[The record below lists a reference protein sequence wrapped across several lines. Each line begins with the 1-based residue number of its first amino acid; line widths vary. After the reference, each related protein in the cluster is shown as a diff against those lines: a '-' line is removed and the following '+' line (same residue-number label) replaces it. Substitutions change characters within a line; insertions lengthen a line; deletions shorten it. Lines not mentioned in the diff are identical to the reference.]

1 MVLKSEIQ
9 GFDVEYKTGNK
20 VGVVKD
26 IVVDT
31 TEERWRVVG
40 IVVSPGIA
48 KKEFVIKPD
57 KDVTIDLDKETITIS
72 GEAEHD
78 MAPEDASSEKK
89 LKLEYIHKKK
99 VCSKDDEKIGKIY
112 DAVIMTRITPW
123 SVWKVIIRVPGFIA
137 MRVRLDIRDI
147 ESIDEDCIT
156 LKLTKDELE
165 EITEA
170 V

>member
-9 GFDVEYKTGNK
+9 GFDVEYNTGSK

-31 TEERWRVVG
+31 TKERWHVVG

-48 KKEFVIKPD
+48 QKEIVIKANE
-57 KDVTIDLDKETITIS
+57 DVVIDLDEETVTIS
-72 GEAEHD
+72 DKAEHD
-78 MAPEDASSEKK
+78 MVPEDASSQKK
-89 LKLEYIHKKK
+89 LKLAFIHKKEIY
-99 VCSKDDEKIGKIY
+99 SKDDEKIGKIY
-112 DAVIMTRITPW
+112 DVIVMTRMVPW
-123 SVWKVIIRVPGFIA
+123 KVWKVVIRVPGFIS

-147 ESIDEDCIT
+147 DSIDEERIT

-165 EITEA
+165 EITE
-170 V
+170 VE

>member
-9 GFDVEYKTGNK
+9 GFDVEYKTGSK

-78 MAPEDASSEKK
+78 MAPEDASSEKN
-89 LKLEYIHKKK
+89 LKLEFIHKKK
-99 VCSKDDEKIGKIY
+99 VYSKDDEKIGKIY
-112 DAVIMTRITPW
+112 DAVIMTRMAPW
-123 SVWKVIIRVPGFIA
+123 NVWKVVIRVPGFIA

-147 ESIDEDCIT
+147 ESIDEDRIT

>member
-9 GFDVEYKTGNK
+9 GFDVEYDTGSK

-48 KKEFVIKPD
+48 KKEIVVKPD
-57 KDVTIDLDKETITIS
+57 KEVAIDIDEETITIS
-72 GEAEHD
+72 DEAEQD
-78 MAPEDASSEKK
+78 MAPEDASSQKN
-89 LKLEYIHKKK
+89 LKLEFIHKKK
-99 VCSKDDEKIGKIY
+99 VYSKDDEKIGKIY
-112 DAVIMTRITPW
+112 DAVIMTRMAPW
-123 SVWKVIIRVPGFIA
+123 NVWKVVIRVPGFIA

-147 ESIDEDCIT
+147 ESIDEDRIT

-165 EITEA
+165 EITE
-170 V
+170 VE